1 MTTQKFI
8 LKEDMDGH
16 LLSLSHP
23 DDPYGMNWAEGST
36 AWGTVCIPEW
46 PRAYEGWGEPKFR
59 HPLKVTIQR
68 EVLENGFLQERYSF
82 TNTTDFEVY
91 IQKGEIQIY
100 TPFNDSYESAAEC
113 KVHRCNAHIWC
124 GDGASYVMSWRMGG
138 AGPHLGLVLT
148 EGRLAGYG
156 IERDIKRGSND
167 RGDIILLSMPMRIR
181 PKETKNIAWELFWF
195 QEEREF
201 FEILESKPNYI
212 GIKGKRYVYFE
223 QERIELFSTAK
234 PSAIKVNE
242 SKKGI
247 YRFDFY
253 KESIHTFA
261 EVIVLP
267 KWEEL
272 LKKRVRFI
280 VEKQQCLDKS
290 SGLYGAYLIYDN
302 EEKEQYYSHVYD
314 HNGARERVGMGV
326 LIARFLRTH
335 RDTVFEQSL
344 QLYLDYVQ
352 RELYDENN
360 GIVFNDYGRNLEW
373 NRLYNYAWMA
383 LFFYETY
390 CLKKEKKYILYAAN
404 VLKSLFVSMNGTFYA
419 IGLEMPDI
427 FTALE
432 KENFIEE
439 KSELIDLFLD
449 YAERIWRCGTDYPAH
464 EVKYEQSIVQP
475 AAEVMMQA
483 YVLFKDSKYLKS
495 AEEHLKLLELFN
507 GHQPDYHLYETA
519 LRHWDGY
526 WFGKRRQLGDTFP
539 HHWSALTGQSFARYA
554 QLTGKTRYGER
565 AEEALR
571 SPLSLFRDDGSA
583 SCAMIYP
590 QSVNGQRGHFL
601 DPWAN
606 DQDWALYYYL
616 KWHDG
621 LNNI

>member
-223 QERIELFSTAK
+223 PRC
-234 PSAIKVNE
+234 P
-242 SKKGI
+242 
-247 YRFDFY
+247 
-253 KESIHTFA
+253 
-261 EVIVLP
+261 
-267 KWEEL
+267 
-272 LKKRVRFI
+272 
-280 VEKQQCLDKS
+280 
-290 SGLYGAYLIYDN
+290 
-302 EEKEQYYSHVYD
+302 
-314 HNGARERVGMGV
+314 
-326 LIARFLRTH
+326 LR
-335 RDTVFEQSL
+335 L
-344 QLYLDYVQ
+344 
-352 RELYDENN
+352 
-360 GIVFNDYGRNLEW
+360 
-373 NRLYNYAWMA
+373 
-383 LFFYETY
+383 
-390 CLKKEKKYILYAAN
+390 
-404 VLKSLFVSMNGTFYA
+404 
-419 IGLEMPDI
+419 
-427 FTALE
+427 
-432 KENFIEE
+432 
-439 KSELIDLFLD
+439 
-449 YAERIWRCGTDYPAH
+449 
-464 EVKYEQSIVQP
+464 
-475 AAEVMMQA
+475 
-483 YVLFKDSKYLKS
+483 
-495 AEEHLKLLELFN
+495 
-507 GHQPDYHLYETA
+507 
-519 LRHWDGY
+519 
-526 WFGKRRQLGDTFP
+526 
-539 HHWSALTGQSFARYA
+539 
-554 QLTGKTRYGER
+554 
-565 AEEALR
+565 
-571 SPLSLFRDDGSA
+571 
-583 SCAMIYP
+583 
-590 QSVNGQRGHFL
+590 
-601 DPWAN
+601 
-606 DQDWALYYYL
+606 
-616 KWHDG
+616 
-621 LNNI
+621 